1 MTTALANPIV
11 VSSVVAVI
19 GALFGGLF
27 GWLSTRKKSNGDY
40 VGALMSVSKQFTEQV
55 MEQNRELN
63 QKVDR
68 LEQHVD
74 ALDGKLVILTDLLI
88 HAIPSVE
95 AAGDHAHAAAMRAAI
110 RGGQPT

>member
-1 MTTALANPIV
+1 MTTLANPIV
-11 VSSVVAVI
+11 VSAVI
-19 GALFGGLF
+19 AAFAALSGGFF
-27 GWLSTRKKSNGDY
+27 GWLGSRKKGNGDY

-55 MEQNRELN
+55 IEQNRELN

-68 LEQHVD
+68 LELHVD
-74 ALDGKLVILTDLLI
+74 ALDGKLVILTDLLV